1 MVLSNYIATQNC
13 CRTSPRFFFKSLFIF
28 FFFLETCFLFLNFLE
43 KQNATHSSSKPRLVE
58 RDSFSRENGGRG
70 PYYTEQL
77 AHTIDRI

>member
-13 CRTSPRFFFKSLFIF
+13 CRTSQIFFKSLFILI
-28 FFFLETCFLFLNFLE
+28 FLETCFLFLNFLE

-58 RDSFSRENGGRG
+58 RDSFSRENGGCG

-77 AHTIDRI
+77 AHTIDRT